1 MNIDILDYRK
11 KKENMAGK
19 NKNKSK
25 RHRLL
30 LKWGR
35 LVLAIVSS
43 IILLNKPVFN
53 FIDEKGLVS
62 VKTYKI
68 TTRTFEMHYVNMTTG
83 LDELVGA
90 MSISGLFY
98 GALAIL
104 IGCVACALLYESHR
118 LRILSASITAFM
130 AGAYYLLIGYYA
142 IRLSQKFFLILY
154 PNWVALLPAIVL
166 VTMLWIRNSTVRKLM
181 EVKQDE
187 DEGLSHRRHRS
198 M

>member
-25 RHRLL
+25 SHRLL

-53 FIDEKGLVS
+53 FIEEKGIVS
-62 VKTYKI
+62 VRTFKI
-68 TTRTFEMHYVNMTTG
+68 TKRTFEMHYVDMKTG

-98 GALAIL
+98 GALAIMV
-104 IGCVACALLYESHR
+104 GCFLCALLYESHR

-142 IRLSQKFFLILY
+142 IRLSQEFCLILY

-166 VTMLWIRNSTVRKLM
+166 LTMLSIRNSTVRKLM

-187 DEGLSHRRHRS
+187 DEGLSPRRHQS

>member
-1 MNIDILDYRK
+1 MT
-11 KKENMAGK
+11 GK

-25 RHRLL
+25 RNRLL

-53 FIDEKGLVS
+53 FIEEKGIVS

-68 TTRTFEMHYVNMTTG
+68 TTRTFEMHFVDMKTG

-90 MSISGLFY
+90 MSVKGLFY

-104 IGCVACALLYESHR
+104 LGCIVCTLFYED
-118 LRILSASITAFM
+118 LEIRILSASITAFM
-130 AGAYYLLIGYYA
+130 SGAYYLLIGYYA
-142 IRLSQKFFLILY
+142 IRLSQEFCLILY

-166 VTMLWIRNSTVRKLM
+166 VTMLWIRKDTLRRLIDAV
-181 EVKQDE
+181 QDE
-187 DEGLSHRRHRS
+187 DEGLSYHQ
-198 M
+198 

>member
-19 NKNKSK
+19 NKNK

-53 FIDEKGLVS
+53 FIEEKGIIS
-62 VKTYKI
+62 VRTFKI
-68 TTRTFEMHYVNMTTG
+68 TTRTFEMHYVDMKTG

-90 MSISGLFY
+90 MSISGLF
-98 GALAIL
+98 
-104 IGCVACALLYESHR
+104 
-118 LRILSASITAFM
+118 
-130 AGAYYLLIGYYA
+130 
-142 IRLSQKFFLILY
+142 
-154 PNWVALLPAIVL
+154 
-166 VTMLWIRNSTVRKLM
+166 
-181 EVKQDE
+181 
-187 DEGLSHRRHRS
+187 
-198 M
+198 

>member
-19 NKNKSK
+19 NKSK
-25 RHRLL
+25 RHRFL

-53 FIDEKGLVS
+53 FIDERGLENTRTYVMTTRMFEVHHIEMATGIDKLMWTMS
-62 VKTYKI
+62 VK
-68 TTRTFEMHYVNMTTG
+68 
-83 LDELVGA
+83 
-90 MSISGLFY
+90 GLFY

-104 IGCVACALLYESHR
+104 IGCIVCALLYESHR
-118 LRILSASITAFM
+118 IRILISSITAFM

-142 IRLSQKFFLILY
+142 IRLSQEFCLILY

-166 VTMLWIRNSTVRKLM
+166 VTMLSIRNSTVRKLM

-187 DEGLSHRRHRS
+187 DEGLSPRRHRS

>member
-1 MNIDILDYRK
+1 MNIDILAYRK

-53 FIDEKGLVS
+53 FIDEKGIVS

-68 TTRTFEMHYVNMTTG
+68 TTRTFEVHHIEMATG
-83 LDELVGA
+83 IDKLMGT
-90 MSISGLFY
+90 MSVKGFFY

-104 IGCVACALLYESHR
+104 IGCIVCTVYYSFHR
-118 LRILSASITAFM
+118 LRILICTITAFA
-130 AGAYYLLIGYYA
+130 AGTYYLIMMYYA
-142 IRLSQKFFLILY
+142 IRLSQEFFLIIY
-154 PNWVALLPAIVL
+154 PNWIALLPVVVL
-166 VTMLWIRNSTVRKLM
+166 ITMLWIRKDTLRRLIDAV
-181 EVKQDE
+181 QDE
-187 DEGLSHRRHRS
+187 DEGLSYHQ
-198 M
+198 

>member
-1 MNIDILDYRK
+1 MDIDILDYRK

-19 NKNKSK
+19 NKNK

-53 FIDEKGLVS
+53 FIEEKGIIS
-62 VKTYKI
+62 VRTFKI
-68 TTRTFEMHYVNMTTG
+68 TTRTFEMHYVDMKTG

-98 GALAIL
+98 GALAIMV
-104 IGCVACALLYESHR
+104 GCFLCALLYESHR
-118 LRILSASITAFM
+118 IRILISSITAFM
-130 AGAYYLLIGYYA
+130 AGTYYLIMMYYA
-142 IRLSQKFFLILY
+142 IRLSQEFCLILY

-166 VTMLWIRNSTVRKLM
+166 VTMLWIRKDTLRRLIDAV
-181 EVKQDE
+181 QDE
-187 DEGLSHRRHRS
+187 DEGLSPRQHQS

>member
-1 MNIDILDYRK
+1 MDIDILDYRK

-19 NKNKSK
+19 NKNK

-53 FIDEKGLVS
+53 FIDEKGIIS

-68 TTRTFEMHYVNMTTG
+68 TTRTFEMHFVDMKTG

-98 GALAIL
+98 GALAIMV
-104 IGCVACALLYESHR
+104 GCFLCALLYESHR
-118 LRILSASITAFM
+118 IRILICSITAFM
-130 AGAYYLLIGYYA
+130 AGTYYLIMMYYA
-142 IRLSQKFFLILY
+142 IRLSQEFCLILY

-166 VTMLWIRNSTVRKLM
+166 LTMLWIRKDTLRRLIDAV
-181 EVKQDE
+181 QDE
-187 DEGLSHRRHRS
+187 DEGLSPRRHQS

>member
-1 MNIDILDYRK
+1 MDIDILDYRK

-25 RHRLL
+25 SHRLL

-53 FIDEKGLVS
+53 FIDEKGIIS

-68 TTRTFEMHYVNMTTG
+68 TTRSIEMHYVDMKTG

-98 GALAIL
+98 GALAIMV
-104 IGCVACALLYESHR
+104 GCFLCALLYESHGCGSFPLR
-118 LRILSASITAFM
+118 LLLSWPE
-130 AGAYYLLIGYYA
+130 LI
-142 IRLSQKFFLILY
+142 ICS
-154 PNWVALLPAIVL
+154 
-166 VTMLWIRNSTVRKLM
+166 
-181 EVKQDE
+181 
-187 DEGLSHRRHRS
+187 
-198 M
+198 